1 MDLEGTA
8 MMKRLIAVMLLI
20 VLCITIS
27 ACAEKSSDK
36 GLELRKYSFQE
47 SDDIVPASVTL
58 MEDNKFQ
65 FIFSAMS
72 SYICMG
78 SYSVDGD
85 KLLLNAD
92 EGGFYYTFN
101 ITADGLV
108 FDAENS
114 SDNLWFADFTDGSV
128 FR

>member
-1 MDLEGTA
+1 MI
-8 MMKRLIAVMLLI
+8 KRIIAVMLLI

-27 ACAEKSSDK
+27 ACAGKPSSDNV
-36 GLELRKYSFQE
+36 LELREYVFQE
-47 SDDIVPASVTL
+47 SDDIVPASLTL
-58 MEDNKFQ
+58 MEDNKFE
-65 FIFSAMS
+65 FVYSTLS

-78 SYSVDGD
+78 SYNVDGD

-114 SDNLWFADFTDGSV
+114 SDNIWFADFTDGSV